1 MTAVTQRPDAP
12 AGSTAAAGGLAPG
25 RRWRGATLTERAAQR
40 REQLLDA
47 GLEMFGT
54 VGVRS
59 TTVRGVCL
67 KAGLTERYFYESFHN
82 LLECFSAVHDAA
94 VRTTLNAMEMGA
106 LTARRGGG
114 DRRVV
119 ARAGVTSVVT
129 TLRQDPRLARVML
142 MEPLGVDR
150 TTEQQYRN
158 AMVQAAAL
166 LTSLSDASEPRSEMV
181 RVGVVGATLAIVL
194 MWLLDDFRAP
204 MEEILDQCTAIVEA
218 VLVQPR
224 AA

>member
-1 MTAVTQRPDAP
+1 
-12 AGSTAAAGGLAPG
+12 
-25 RRWRGATLTERAAQR
+25 
-40 REQLLDA
+40 
-47 GLEMFGT
+47 
-54 VGVRS
+54 
-59 TTVRGVCL
+59 
-67 KAGLTERYFYESFHN
+67 
-82 LLECFSAVHDAA
+82 VHDAA

-114 DRRVV
+114 DRRAV

-181 RVGVVGATLAIVL
+181 RVGVVGSTLAIVL
-194 MWLLDDFRAP
+194 MWLLDDFRTP
-204 MEEILDQCTAIVEA
+204 MAEILDQCTGIVEA

>member
-1 MTAVTQRPDAP
+1 MAPVTQGPDASV
-12 AGSTAAAGGLAPG
+12 GGTAAARGLAPG

-40 REQLLDA
+40 RQQLLDA
-47 GLEMFGT
+47 GLETFGT
-54 VGVRS
+54 VGLRN
-59 TTVRGVCL
+59 TTVRGICL
-67 KAGLTERYFYESFHN
+67 QAGLTERYFYESFHN

-94 VRTTLNAMEMGA
+94 VRTTLNAMELGA
-106 LTARRGGG
+106 LEARRAGG
-114 DRRVV
+114 DRQAV

-129 TLRQDPRLARVML
+129 TLHKDPRLARVML
-142 MEPLGVDR
+142 LEALGVDR

-166 LTSLSDASEPRSEMV
+166 LTSLSDSSEPRSEMV
-181 RVGVVGATLAIVL
+181 RVGVVGSTLAIVL
-194 MWLLDDFRAP
+194 MWLLDDFRTP
-204 MEEILDQCTAIVEA
+204 VEEILDQCTAIVEA